1 MKAGALVHPGPF
13 MLPGLLRTSM
23 RRHCLSSRRGGRS
36 PLAERNCCMPFALC
50 FHPHSLGELAPF
62 GGSVHMMRSVFF
74 GQRRC
79 DLPIGLAGFRVDQV
93 RWRSRLMLDPKRV
106 RAQKPCVWR

>member
-1 MKAGALVHPGPF
+1 MDRGYADFHEKALFVKPTWRPLSVGRAQR
-13 MLPGLLRTSM
+13 LL
-23 RRHCLSSRRGGRS
+23 
-36 PLAERNCCMPFALC
+36 PFALC
-50 FHPHSLGELAPF
+50 FHPHSLGELALF

-79 DLPIGLAGFRVDQV
+79 DLPSGLAGFRVDQV

>member
-1 MKAGALVHPGPF
+1 
-13 MLPGLLRTSM
+13 M